1 MRRLLTGSR
10 SASLVLT
17 VSLGR
22 VCTILDDDVDWV
34 LRLAA
39 QVVLKNL
46 LDTVRIA
53 SLGIQRRTRD
63 MRRHC
68 ITCLGSRP
76 VGGAMVG

>member
-1 MRRLLTGSR
+1 M
-10 SASLVLT
+10 LT

-22 VCTILDDDVDWV
+22 VSTILDDDVDWV

-39 QVVLKNL
+39 EVVFEDL

-53 SLGIQRRTRD
+53 SLGIQRSTRD
-63 MRRHC
+63 MRGHC